1 MLLIDGDI
9 ICYRS
14 VFSKEAESVDDLLV
28 VADMYVNNIVKKADD
43 DMKDYKVF
51 LTGRGNFRHELATTA
66 PYKGNRTAEKP
77 EHLGTIRQH
86 LLDYHPSFLSS
97 GEEADDRIAIEAT
110 QRGDA
115 CVICSIDKD
124 FDQIPGKHYN
134 FVKDI
139 RYTVTPWE
147 GLVFFYSQI
156 LSGDRVDNVI
166 GIPGIGP
173 IKAQKA
179 LMDCKTEMELFQKCV
194 EMYEGSV
201 DRVVENGKLLW
212 LRRHN
217 SEIWLPPTDTEAQVS
232 EEKRQAETTKGV

>member
-1 MLLIDGDI
+1 MLLIDADI
-9 ICYRS
+9 IGYRS
-14 VFSKEAESVDDLLV
+14 VFSKEAESVADILTI
-28 VADMYVNNIVKKADD
+28 ADMYIRNIVKKADD
-43 DMKDYKVF
+43 EIKDYKLF
-51 LTGRGNFRHELATTA
+51 LTGKGNFRSSLATTA
-66 PYKGNRTAEKP
+66 PYKGNREVEKP
-77 EHLGTIRQH
+77 EHLDTVRQH
-86 LLDYHPSFLSS
+86 LLDFHPSLLSA

-124 FDQIPGKHYN
+124 FDQVPGKHYN

-156 LSGDRVDNVI
+156 LSGDRVDNII
-166 GIPGIGP
+166 GIKGIGP
-173 IKAQKA
+173 AKAKKA
-179 LMDCKTEMELFQKCV
+179 LEECKTELELFKRCV
-194 EMYEGSV
+194 EMYEG
-201 DRVVENGKLLW
+201 DTARVTENGKLLW

-232 EEKRQAETTKGV
+232 EEKRQAEAP